1 MDRLRAEAPPV
12 VARIEDDEVVL
23 DLRTVFPDQDRSL
36 EEALMAA
43 YSGLQA
49 NQDAGA

>member
-1 MDRLRAEAPPV
+1 V

-23 DLRTVFPDQDRSL
+23 DLRTVPADQDREL
-36 EEALMAA
+36 EMALRRA

-49 NQDAGA
+49 IHDGGA

>member
-1 MDRLRAEAPPV
+1 V